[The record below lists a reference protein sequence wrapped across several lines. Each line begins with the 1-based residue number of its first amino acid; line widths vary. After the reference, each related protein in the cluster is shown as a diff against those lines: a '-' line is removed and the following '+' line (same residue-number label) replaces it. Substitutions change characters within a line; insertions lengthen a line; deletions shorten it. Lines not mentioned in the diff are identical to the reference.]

1 MTGLC
6 GTETCPCSSEAEIR
20 PPGCPWPVSVLADW
34 VKVPNR
40 PASGEFLR
48 AVLKFSRMYFYS
60 RINFFGR
67 ADPLCRP
74 KMGGKYSPNFGYSR
88 CQSAK
93 FLRPTLKFSRMY
105 FYSRINFFVPATP
118 KICGFGRAGQ
128 RFFFLRFWAV
138 GAIRR
143 GQSVRRLECLLEVC
157 YHLLVSSLVWIYGD
171 LFLPSSE
178 VYLHS

>member
-1 MTGLC
+1 
-6 GTETCPCSSEAEIR
+6 
-20 PPGCPWPVSVLADW
+20 
-34 VKVPNR
+34 
-40 PASGEFLR
+40 
-48 AVLKFSRMYFYS
+48 MYFYS

-74 KMGGKYSPNFGYSR
+74 KMGRKFSPNFGYSR

-128 RFFFLRFWAV
+128 RFFFLRFWAI

-157 YHLLVSSLVWIYGD
+157 YHLLVSSLVWIYGN
-171 LFLPSSE
+171 LFLPSSPLRFNYTLNGDAGFPTPTWASR
-178 VYLHS
+178 VKKPRDCRPNFGQHRTPTVKKKLSRL